1 LVDPISDLILSHG
14 RHIWPEGRE
23 TLGEV
28 FHQAHKAAQFVLGYG
43 LLWSSSAEMG
53 NALIAKVCQAP
64 VKAPINGIIN
74 AAKLIDRVSNV
85 VRYVLVKRIIAHALN
100 QCVDHIRTFHAA
112 VNALISDRSV
122 ISVEQCMDPNNRH
135 VLAGYAIVVAN
146 LADFLF
152 DVWPINYR
160 LPRALQEAERD
171 HGEIRHGCEPG
182 RAAQHMGDSLI
193 SLPNGSVLT
202 HRCNYLLDPTFQPE
216 RFLPPAFGRR
226 GDKTVSGYHEG
237 VPFQRPSW
245 ALLAALQ
252 GIPAKSTRTLA
263 FAAWFL

>member
-135 VLAGYAIVVAN
+135 VLAGYESSQTSRTSSLTFGPLIIAFHAPSKKLNEITVRFVTVASRGAPHN
-146 LADFLF
+146 TWAT
-152 DVWPINYR
+152 
-160 LPRALQEAERD
+160 A
-171 HGEIRHGCEPG
+171 
-182 RAAQHMGDSLI
+182 S
-193 SLPNGSVLT
+193 S
-202 HRCNYLLDPTFQPE
+202 
-216 RFLPPAFGRR
+216 AFPM
-226 GDKTVSGYHEG
+226 V
-237 VPFQRPSW
+237 
-245 ALLAALQ
+245 
-252 GIPAKSTRTLA
+252 A
-263 FAAWFL
+263 F